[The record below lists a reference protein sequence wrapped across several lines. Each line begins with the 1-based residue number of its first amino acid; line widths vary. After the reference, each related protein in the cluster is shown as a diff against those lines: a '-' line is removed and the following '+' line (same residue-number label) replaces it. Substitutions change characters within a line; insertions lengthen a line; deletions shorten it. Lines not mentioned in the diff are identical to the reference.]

1 VVQETWIAV
10 LGGLTGFQGR
20 SSLRTWVFRVLI
32 NTAKV
37 NQRVLLHRARAALR
51 DGLDSYYAERRD

>member
-1 VVQETWIAV
+1 MVQETWIAV

-20 SSLRTWVFRVLI
+20 SSLRTWVFRALI

-37 NQRVLLHRARAALR
+37 NQRVLPHRARAALR